1 MLVEIFQKI
10 GEDLKSSVA
19 EQKPGSRKLTIHLG
33 PEKKKFK
40 TPHLSIQLFR
50 FGYDNQHKNY
60 PVAPPQDRS
69 IYGFTFFILLN
80 ENSYE
85 TGLELMEL
93 ICDHFDKKPFT
104 QLNTGTKEYEIAL
117 SQMELSMEEINQFW
131 IAQRTPHRPVLFFQA
146 RISEI

>member
-10 GEDLKSSVA
+10 GEDLKTSVA
-19 EQKPGSRKLTIHLG
+19 EQKPGSRKLTVHLG
-33 PEKKKFK
+33 PEKKKYK
-40 TPHLSIQLFR
+40 SPQVSIQLFR
-50 FGYDNQHKNY
+50 FGYDYQHKNF

-69 IYGFTFFILLN
+69 VYGFTFFILLN
-80 ENSYE
+80 ENNYE

-104 QLNTGTKEYEIAL
+104 QLKTGIKEYEIAL
-117 SQMELSMEEINQFW
+117 SPMELSMEEINQFW
-131 IAQRTPHRPVLFFQA
+131 IAQRSPHRPVLFFQS

>member
-19 EQKPGSRKLTIHLG
+19 EQKPESRKLTVHLG
-33 PEKKKFK
+33 PEKKKYK
-40 TPHLSIQLFR
+40 YPQVSIQLFR
-50 FGYDNQHKNY
+50 FGYDNQHKNF

-69 IYGFTFFILLN
+69 IFGFTFFILLN
-80 ENSYE
+80 ESSYE

-104 QLNTGTKEYEIAL
+104 QLNTGTKEYEVAL

-131 IAQRTPHRPVLFFQA
+131 IAQGRSHSPVLFFQA